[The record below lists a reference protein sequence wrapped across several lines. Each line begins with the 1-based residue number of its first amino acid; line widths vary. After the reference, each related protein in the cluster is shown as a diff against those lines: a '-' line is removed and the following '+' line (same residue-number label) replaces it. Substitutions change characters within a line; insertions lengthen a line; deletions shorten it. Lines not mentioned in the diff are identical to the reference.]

1 MTGTSLPGW
10 AQVLP
15 LLFHTKKK
23 KKAAH
28 QGKTTQKAGPKL
40 SADRKRSQQS
50 DINIIKMELTNR
62 LSK

>member
-1 MTGTSLPGW
+1 MTGTSLLRW
-10 AQVLP
+10 ALSIA
-15 LLFHTKKK
+15 LFIPHQKK

-62 LSK
+62 LSM

>member
-1 MTGTSLPGW
+1 MGSSIAPFIPH
-10 AQVLP
+10 Q
-15 LLFHTKKK
+15 KQN
-23 KKAAH
+23 AAH

-50 DINIIKMELTNR
+50 DINIITMELINR

>member
-15 LLFHTKKK
+15 LLFHTKK

>member
-1 MTGTSLPGW
+1 MGSSIAPFIPH
-10 AQVLP
+10 Q
-15 LLFHTKKK
+15 KKK

>member
-1 MTGTSLPGW
+1 MGSKYCPFYSTP
-10 AQVLP
+10 
-15 LLFHTKKK
+15 KKK